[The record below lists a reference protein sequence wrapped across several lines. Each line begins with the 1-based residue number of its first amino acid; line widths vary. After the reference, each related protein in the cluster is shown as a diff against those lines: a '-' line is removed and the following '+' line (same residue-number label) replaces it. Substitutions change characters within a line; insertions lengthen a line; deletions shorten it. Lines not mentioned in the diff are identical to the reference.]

1 MSGKTKAGVERVFL
15 APEGDIKAPSS
26 IRVTLIC
33 VVFGLIMLFG
43 MVNLYSASHGDSF
56 FTAHTQRI
64 VLATFFFVV
73 TGWFFPVR
81 QLNTYAYIIYAITII
96 LLSIVTV
103 TGFTAGGS
111 QRWINLGFFA
121 LQPSELAKVSTAIV
135 VARFFYNNRLSSAYQ
150 LKDLWLLIGLVGLV
164 FVLIFEQP
172 DLGTAGLCLIIAVA
186 QIAFVRVDLRSFSIV
201 VCAAIIVAGL
211 GWSFFLH
218 DYQKLRI
225 LNLINPNL
233 DPHGSGY
240 NSIQSLVA
248 VGSGGMSGK
257 GFLQGTQA
265 QLQFLPARHTDFIF
279 SVFAEEWGFLG
290 CATVFFVFSFLTY
303 LILEVARHAHDL
315 FSALLAVGIAA
326 LFFAG
331 FAINVAMVMG
341 IFPVVGVP
349 LPFFSYG
356 GSYLISMSVAL
367 GIVVAID
374 RQNVVARRHAES
386 EIVWTGF
393 SFKRNKRRSRT

>member
-1 MSGKTKAGVERVFL
+1 MIL
-15 APEGDIKAPSS
+15 AVYIA
-26 IRVTLIC
+26 
-33 VVFGLIMLFG
+33 IMLFG
-43 MVNLYSASHGDSF
+43 LINLYSAAQGEAF
-56 FTAHTQRI
+56 FWAHTKR
-64 VLATFFFVV
+64 LAIAAICFALTARFL
-73 TGWFFPVR
+73 PVR
-81 QLNTYAYIIYAITII
+81 HLNTYAFAIYSVTIF
-96 LLSIVTV
+96 LLFVV
-103 TGFTAGGS
+103 FLVGDTAGGS
-111 QRWINLGFFA
+111 QRWIRIGPLA
-121 LQPSELAKVSTAIV
+121 LQPSELAKVSVAII

-150 LKDLWLLIGLVGLV
+150 LKDLWLLIVLVGIM

-172 DLGTAGLCLIIAVA
+172 DLGTAGICLIIAVA
-186 QIAFVRVDLRSFSIV
+186 QVAFVRIDLRSFSIV
-201 VCAAIIVAGL
+201 LAVSVIVAGV
-211 GWSFFLH
+211 GWNFLLH

-248 VGSGGMSGK
+248 VGSGGLFGK

-290 CATVFFVFSFLTY
+290 CASVFLVFTLLAY

-315 FSALLAVGIAA
+315 FSALLAIGIGV
-326 LFFAG
+326 LFYAG
-331 FAINVAMVMG
+331 FVINVAMVMG
-341 IFPVVGVP
+341 IFPVVGIP

-374 RQNVVARRHAES
+374 RQDIVARRYAES
-386 EIVWTGF
+386 EIIWTGF
-393 SFKRNKRRSRT
+393 SFKKPRRRS